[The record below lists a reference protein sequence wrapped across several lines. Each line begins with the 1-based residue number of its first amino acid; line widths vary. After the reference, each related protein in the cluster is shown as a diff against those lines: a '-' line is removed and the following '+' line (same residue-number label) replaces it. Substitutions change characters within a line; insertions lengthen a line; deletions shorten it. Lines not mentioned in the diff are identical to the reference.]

1 MSERYDTVFEEHRE
15 LWTVQ
20 PQSEGGEPVSA
31 ASQSWSQ
38 EEILEAAEAGEAAL
52 ASLTEAGIPPD
63 DDGPDRWTDPDCDRP
78 DELAD
83 LMTPELEQLI
93 AEGPAPVPEFGPAGF
108 LPRDGSGRGAG
119 FADGGVLDVLAP
131 GVSLAG
137 FADDAHRR
145 LADTDDDSLIGVLRG
160 WRRLAAWAQAREL
173 ATITEL
179 ARRRPA
185 GGAPPAAPG
194 AFPARMSEFIADEV
208 ALALT
213 LTARSAE
220 AELGLALDLAGRPA
234 TFAALETGRI
244 DLPRAKI
251 IAEGV
256 STLEADHADTVE
268 AAVLPRAPGL
278 TTGQL
283 RAAVARAVL
292 AVDPQAAR
300 RRREDSEKSARVD
313 CWPEPCGTASLAG
326 WHLPSAQALAA
337 DKRLCQIAT
346 AWRRQGATG
355 ETDLLRA
362 RAYLALLLGL
372 PIDAPPADLLPPG
385 LADPPVPADPAPDPA
400 PGSPAPGPGS
410 TARAAG
416 SPAAGPGSTR
426 RAAGSPAAGP
436 GSTPCAA
443 GSPAAGPGSTRRAV
457 GSPAAGP
464 GSTLPPLAGTVNLT
478 VPLTTLLGL
487 TEAPGQA
494 AGYGPLDAG
503 TARMLACA
511 VAGHRA
517 TRWQITVTAPDG
529 TALAHGTAPGRTRVS
544 ASGPEGNR
552 PQGSGPTARNWT
564 VAVTAEPVATGSC
577 DHRHCEP
584 GYRPSPRLQRL
595 VRARA
600 STCTAPGCRRP
611 ATTCDLDHTRGYDD
625 DGWTCECNLAPLCR
639 HHHRVKQTEGWQLRQ
654 PSPGVMAWTTPAG
667 RRYTTLPSRHPT

>member
-1 MSERYDTVFEEHRE
+1 MSELYDTVFEEHKA
-15 LWTVQ
+15 LWIVQ
-20 PQSEGGEPVSA
+20 PQSEGGEPVPA

-38 EEILEAAEAGEAAL
+38 EEILEAAL
-52 ASLTEAGIPPD
+52 ASLTEVGIPPD
-63 DDGPDRWTDPDCDRP
+63 EDGPDRWTDPDCGCP

-108 LPRDGSGRGAG
+108 LPRDGSGHGAG

-179 ARRRPA
+179 ARRRPV
-185 GGAPPAAPG
+185 GGTPPAAPG

-213 LTARSAE
+213 LTTRSAE
-220 AELGLALDLAGRPA
+220 AELGLALDLTGRPA

-251 IAEGV
+251 IVEGV
-256 STLEADHADTVE
+256 STLEANHADAVE

-278 TTGQL
+278 TSGQL
-283 RAAVARAVL
+283 RATVARAVL

-300 RRREDSEKSARVD
+300 RRREDAEKSARVD

-326 WHLPSAQALAA
+326 WHLPPAQALAA
-337 DKRLCQIAT
+337 DKRLCQIAA
-346 AWRRQGATG
+346 AWRRQGAGG

-372 PIDAPPADLLPPG
+372 PIDAPPADLLPP
-385 LADPPVPADPAPDPA
+385 AAPVPGNPAPDPA
-400 PGSPAPGPGS
+400 LDLTSSPSGGAVPRPAARPAPGSDAETGGLGLPDG
-410 TARAAG
+410 RR
-416 SPAAGPGSTR
+416 GPGPVT
-426 RAAGSPAAGP
+426 A
-436 GSTPCAA
+436 
-443 GSPAAGPGSTRRAV
+443 
-457 GSPAAGP
+457 
-464 GSTLPPLAGTVNLT
+464 LPPLAGTVNLT

-487 TEAPGQA
+487 AQDPGQA
-494 AGYGPLDAG
+494 AGYGPLDAD
-503 TARMLACA
+503 TARVLACA

-529 TALAHGTAPGRTRVS
+529 IALAHGIAPGRTRVS
-544 ASGPEGNR
+544 VSRPEGKR
-552 PQGSGPTARNWT
+552 PQGSGPQGSGPAARGWT

-611 ATTCDLDHTRGYDD
+611 AAACDLDHTRGYDD

-639 HHHRVKQTEGWQLRQ
+639 HHHRMKQIEGWQLRQ
-654 PSPGVMAWTTPAG
+654 SSPGVMAWTTPAG
-667 RRYTTLPSRHPT
+667 RRYTTLPSQHPT